1 MSIIISNGTLIAL
14 VAMLVINIIIQAIDT
29 ALNIRLFKVIRQK
42 SDKPYDALPRD
53 IAKLHHESEIALYE
67 KCINKI
73 LSAKDSGKF
82 NCYLVTGSKA
92 PLPRWITEKL
102 LKYGFDISVNY
113 YDQKYYK
120 YIAYWDKDASGK
132 MRPYEMI

>member
-1 MSIIISNGTLIAL
+1 MISDETIVTL
-14 VAMLVINIIIQAIDT
+14 VTMLVINIIIQAIDT
-29 ALNIRLFKVIRQK
+29 ALNIRLIKAIKQK
-42 SDKPYDALPRD
+42 NDNMPALPCD

-82 NCYLVTGSKA
+82 NCYLITGAKA

-102 LKYGFDISVNY
+102 LKYGFDMSVNH